1 MPNRYV
7 TDYKNK
13 RVVDSQTGEEIK
25 FNNDDGSLTMLASF
39 LYNSMD
45 KMIQDNKES
54 NEIRN

>member
-1 MPNRYV
+1 MPKRYI

-13 RVVDSQTGEEIK
+13 KVIDSQSGDEIK
-25 FNNDDGSLTMLASF
+25 FDNDDGSLTMLASF

-45 KMIQDNKES
+45 KMIQDNKEK